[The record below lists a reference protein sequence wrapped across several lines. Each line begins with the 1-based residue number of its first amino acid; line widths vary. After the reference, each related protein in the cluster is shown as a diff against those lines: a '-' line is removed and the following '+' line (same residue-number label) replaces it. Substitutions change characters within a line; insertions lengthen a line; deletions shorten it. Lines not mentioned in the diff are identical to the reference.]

1 MDEIPDEVRS
11 KVEKLRKEIEYHNY
25 RYYTLNDPVI
35 TDYEYD
41 MLVKELQNLE
51 EKYPSLKSPN
61 SPTQRI
67 GSKILSGFLP
77 VRHPSL
83 MYSLDNIYSL
93 EELKEFDERVK
104 KLSDRDEIEYVCEM
118 KIDGLSIRLKYEK
131 GELVLAATRGDGEV
145 GEDVTDNA
153 RTVRTIPLILSEPL
167 DVEVR
172 GEIYMSYTEFKKLNL
187 IRQHQSLP
195 LFANPRNAAA
205 GTLRQLDTSEV
216 ARRHLDSF
224 IYTLEN
230 PRKYGVKT
238 QWEALEFMRKIGFK
252 VNGESKIAKNVDE
265 IKEYLEWCE
274 KRREEIDYP
283 IDGAVIKVNSFE
295 IQENLGFTAK
305 APRWAIAYKFQAE
318 QVRTKILNVTIQV
331 GRTGTLTPVAELQP
345 VRLAGTTVK
354 RASLHNFDYVKERD
368 IRIGD
373 TVIIEKAGEIIPQV
387 VKPIIEERTG
397 NERPVEV
404 PKVCPIC
411 GGPVGKLDP
420 QDVAIRC
427 LNPYCPAKLEAWIEN
442 FASRKAMDIHGLGEK
457 LIKKLIETGRVKDP
471 SDIYTL
477 DKDFLSKLEK
487 MGEKSAQ
494 NLINQ
499 IEKSKSLPFYR
510 LIIALGIPM
519 VGETTARLIAK
530 RYHDLDALQNAKKE
544 DLMKISGIGEKVA
557 TSIEQFFSLE
567 KTKEMVEKL
576 KSYGFKGSQL
586 ESQSSDQKILSN
598 KRFVITGTLS
608 KPREE
613 IKNWLL
619 SLGAEL
625 SENVSSK
632 IDYLV
637 VGENPGSKLDK
648 ARKLGIKIINEKE
661 LYEMIDQLSK
671 TSS

>member
-1 MDEIPDEVRS
+1 
-11 KVEKLRKEIEYHNY
+11 
-25 RYYTLNDPVI
+25 
-35 TDYEYD
+35 
-41 MLVKELQNLE
+41 
-51 EKYPSLKSPN
+51 
-61 SPTQRI
+61 
-67 GSKILSGFLP
+67 
-77 VRHPSL
+77 
-83 MYSLDNIYSL
+83 
-93 EELKEFDERVK
+93 
-104 KLSDRDEIEYVCEM
+104 
-118 KIDGLSIRLKYEK
+118 
-131 GELVLAATRGDGEV
+131 
-145 GEDVTDNA
+145 
-153 RTVRTIPLILSEPL
+153 
-167 DVEVR
+167 
-172 GEIYMSYTEFKKLNL
+172 
-187 IRQHQSLP
+187 
-195 LFANPRNAAA
+195 
-205 GTLRQLDTSEV
+205 
-216 ARRHLDSF
+216 
-224 IYTLEN
+224 
-230 PRKYGVKT
+230 
-238 QWEALEFMRKIGFK
+238 
-252 VNGESKIAKNVDE
+252 
-265 IKEYLEWCE
+265 
-274 KRREEIDYP
+274 
-283 IDGAVIKVNSFE
+283 
-295 IQENLGFTAK
+295 FTAK

-397 NERPVEV
+397 NERPVEI

-457 LIKKLIETGRVKDP
+457 MIKKLIETGRVKDP

>member
-1 MDEIPDEVRS
+1 MNEIPEEIKKRA
-11 KVEKLRKEIEYHNY
+11 EKLRKEIEYHNY
-25 RYYTLNDPVI
+25 RYYTLDDPVI

-41 MLVKELQNLE
+41 MLLKELIDLE
-51 EKYPSLKSPN
+51 NKYPALKTPN

-67 GSKILSGFLP
+67 GAKILDGFSP

-83 MYSLDNIYSL
+83 MYSLDNIYSF
-93 EELKEFDERVK
+93 EELKEFDERIK
-104 KLSDRDEIEYVCEM
+104 KLIGRDELEYVCEM

-131 GELVLAATRGDGEV
+131 GELVMAATRGDGEV
-145 GEDVTDNA
+145 GENVTDNA
-153 RTVRTIPLILSEPL
+153 RTVRTIPLLLNEPI

-172 GEIYMSYTEFKKLNL
+172 GEIYMSFTEFKKLNL
-187 IRQHQSLP
+187 IRQHQELP

-230 PRKYGVKT
+230 PRKYGITT
-238 QWEALEFMRKIGFK
+238 QWDALQFMKKIGFK
-252 VNGESKIAKNVDE
+252 VNGESRIAKNLEEV
-265 IKEYLEWCE
+265 KAYLEWCN

-283 IDGAVIKVNSFE
+283 IDGVVLKVNSFE
-295 IQENLGFTAK
+295 LQENLGFTAK

-318 QVRTKILNVTIQV
+318 QVRTKILKVTVQV
-331 GRTGTLTPVAELQP
+331 GRTGTLTPVAELEP

-368 IRIGD
+368 IRVGD

-387 VKPIIEERTG
+387 VKPIVEERKGDEKKIEPPST
-397 NERPVEV
+397 
-404 PKVCPIC
+404 CPIC
-411 GGPVGKLDP
+411 GGPVGKIEP
-420 QDVAIRC
+420 QDVALRC

-442 FASRKAMDIHGLGEK
+442 FASRKAMDIHGLGTK
-457 LIKKLIETGRVKDP
+457 LIKKLIESGRIKDP
-471 SDIYTL
+471 ADIYGL
-477 DKDFLSKLEK
+477 DKEFISKLEK

-494 NLINQ
+494 NLIEE

-510 LIIALGIPM
+510 LITAIGIPM
-519 VGETTARLIAK
+519 VGETTARLLEK
-530 RYHDLDALQNAKKE
+530 RYHNIEELQNAKKE
-544 DLMKISGIGEKVA
+544 DLIKINGIGEKVA
-557 TSIEQFFSLE
+557 NSIVQFFSLDR
-567 KTKEMVEKL
+567 TKEMIEKL
-576 KSYGFKGSQL
+576 KSHGVGTGSVL
-586 ESQSSDQKILSN
+586 STSKILSALSG

-613 IKNWLL
+613 IKQRLL
-619 SLGAEL
+619 ELGGIVGED
-625 SENVSSK
+625 VSSK
-632 IDYLV
+632 TDYLI

-648 ARKLGIKIINEKE
+648 AKKLGIKIIDEK
-661 LYEMIDQLSK
+661 QLEEIISQSLK

>member
-1 MDEIPDEVRS
+1 MNEIPEEIKKRA
-11 KVEKLRKEIEYHNY
+11 EKLRKEIEYHNY
-25 RYYTLNDPVI
+25 RYYTLDDPVI

-41 MLVKELQNLE
+41 MLLKELIDLE
-51 EKYPSLKSPN
+51 NKYPALKTPN

-67 GSKILSGFLP
+67 GAKILDGFSP

-83 MYSLDNIYSL
+83 MYSLDNIYSF
-93 EELKEFDERVK
+93 EELKEFDERIK
-104 KLSDRDEIEYVCEM
+104 KLIGRDELEYVCEM

-131 GELVLAATRGDGEV
+131 GELVMAATRGDGEV
-145 GEDVTDNA
+145 GENVTDNA
-153 RTVRTIPLILSEPL
+153 RTVRTIPLLLNEPI

-172 GEIYMSYTEFKKLNL
+172 GEIYMSFTEFKKLNL
-187 IRQHQSLP
+187 IRQHQELP

-230 PRKYGVKT
+230 PRKYGITT
-238 QWEALEFMRKIGFK
+238 QWDALQFMKKIGFK
-252 VNGESKIAKNVDE
+252 VNGESRIAKNLEEV
-265 IKEYLEWCE
+265 KAYLEWCN

-283 IDGAVIKVNSFE
+283 IDGVVLKVNSFE
-295 IQENLGFTAK
+295 LQENLGFTAK

-318 QVRTKILNVTIQV
+318 QVRTKILKVTVQV
-331 GRTGTLTPVAELQP
+331 GRTGTLTPVAELEP

-368 IRIGD
+368 IRVGD

-387 VKPIIEERTG
+387 VKPIVEERKGDEKKIEPPST
-397 NERPVEV
+397 
-404 PKVCPIC
+404 CPIC
-411 GGPVGKLDP
+411 GGPVGKIEP
-420 QDVAIRC
+420 QDVALRC

-442 FASRKAMDIHGLGEK
+442 FASRKAMDIHGLGTK
-457 LIKKLIETGRVKDP
+457 LIKKLIESGRIKDP
-471 SDIYTL
+471 ADIYGL
-477 DKDFLSKLEK
+477 DKEFISKLEK

-494 NLINQ
+494 NLIEE

-510 LIIALGIPM
+510 LITAIGIPM
-519 VGETTARLIAK
+519 VGETTARLLEK
-530 RYHDLDALQNAKKE
+530 RYHNIEELQNAKKE
-544 DLMKISGIGEKVA
+544 DLIKINGIGEKVA
-557 TSIEQFFSLE
+557 TSIVQFFSLDR
-567 KTKEMVEKL
+567 TKEMIEKL
-576 KSYGFKGSQL
+576 KSHGVGTGSAP
-586 ESQSSDQKILSN
+586 STSKILSALSG

-613 IKNWLL
+613 IKQRLL
-619 SLGAEL
+619 ELGGIVGED
-625 SENVSSK
+625 VSSK
-632 IDYLV
+632 TDYLV

-648 ARKLGIKIINEKE
+648 AKKLGIKIIDEK
-661 LYEMIDQLSK
+661 QLEEIISQSLK

>member
-25 RYYTLNDPVI
+25 RYYTLNDPII

-41 MLVKELQNLE
+41 MLVKELQSLE
-51 EKYPSLKSPN
+51 EKYPSLKSSN

-67 GSKILSGFLP
+67 GSKILSGFSP
-77 VRHPSL
+77 VRHPAL
-83 MYSLDNIYSL
+83 MYSLDNIYSF
-93 EELKEFDERVK
+93 EELKEFDERIK

-153 RTVRTIPLILSEPL
+153 RTVRTIPLILSDPI

-216 ARRHLDSF
+216 AKRHLDSF

-230 PRKYGVKT
+230 PRKYGIKT

-252 VNGESKIAKNVDE
+252 VNKESKIAKNLDE
-265 IKEYLEWCE
+265 VKDYLAWCE

-318 QVRTKILNVTIQV
+318 QVRTKILDVTVQV

-387 VKPIIEERTG
+387 VKSVVEERVG
-397 NERPVEV
+397 SERPVEI
-404 PKVCPIC
+404 PQKCPVC

-471 SDIYTL
+471 SDIYAL
-477 DKDFLSKLEK
+477 DKEFLSKLEK

-494 NLINQ
+494 NLIDQ

-544 DLMKISGIGEKVA
+544 ELMKISGIGEKVA
-557 TSIEQFFSLE
+557 TSIEQFFSLD
-567 KTKEMVEKL
+567 KTKEMIGKL
-576 KSYGFKGSQL
+576 KSYGFGFKEYQ
-586 ESQSSDQKILSN
+586 SDQKVLSN
-598 KRFVITGTLS
+598 RHFVITGTLS

-632 IDYLV
+632 TDYLV

-648 ARKLGIKIINEKE
+648 ARKLGVKIINEKE
-661 LYEMIDQLSK
+661 LYEMVDQLSK

>member
-11 KVEKLRKEIEYHNY
+11 KIEKLRKEIEYHNY
-25 RYYTLNDPVI
+25 RYYTLNDPII

-41 MLVKELQNLE
+41 MLVKELQSLE

-67 GSKILSGFLP
+67 GSKILQGFSP

-83 MYSLDNIYSL
+83 MYSLDNIYSF
-93 EELKEFDERVK
+93 EELKEFDERIK
-104 KLSDRDEIEYVCEM
+104 KLSDHDEIEYVCEM

-153 RTVRTIPLILSEPL
+153 RTVRTIPLILSEAI

-205 GTLRQLDTSEV
+205 GTLRQLDTTEV
-216 ARRHLDSF
+216 AKRHLDSF

-238 QWEALEFMRKIGFK
+238 QWEALEFMRKMGFK
-252 VNGESKIAKNVDE
+252 VNGESRIAKNVDE

-318 QVRTKILNVTIQV
+318 QVRTKILNVTVQV

-387 VKPIIEERTG
+387 VKPVVEERVG
-397 NERPVEV
+397 NERPVEM
-404 PKVCPIC
+404 PKTCPVC

-477 DKDFLSKLEK
+477 DKEFLSKLEK

-494 NLINQ
+494 KLIDQ

-544 DLMKISGIGEKVA
+544 DLVKISGVGEKVA
-557 TSIEQFFSLE
+557 RSIEQFFSLD

-576 KSYGFKGSQL
+576 KSYGFKGSL
-586 ESQSSDQKILSN
+586 PEQKILSD
-598 KRFVITGTLS
+598 RHFVITGTLS

-632 IDYLV
+632 TDYLV

-648 ARKLGIKIINEKE
+648 ARKLGVKVISEKE

>member
-51 EKYPSLKSPN
+51 EKYPSLKSQN

-305 APRWAIAYKFQAE
+305 A
-318 QVRTKILNVTIQV
+318 
-331 GRTGTLTPVAELQP
+331 
-345 VRLAGTTVK
+345 
-354 RASLHNFDYVKERD
+354 
-368 IRIGD
+368 
-373 TVIIEKAGEIIPQV
+373 
-387 VKPIIEERTG
+387 
-397 NERPVEV
+397 
-404 PKVCPIC
+404 
-411 GGPVGKLDP
+411 
-420 QDVAIRC
+420 
-427 LNPYCPAKLEAWIEN
+427 
-442 FASRKAMDIHGLGEK
+442 
-457 LIKKLIETGRVKDP
+457 
-471 SDIYTL
+471 
-477 DKDFLSKLEK
+477 
-487 MGEKSAQ
+487 
-494 NLINQ
+494 
-499 IEKSKSLPFYR
+499 
-510 LIIALGIPM
+510 
-519 VGETTARLIAK
+519 
-530 RYHDLDALQNAKKE
+530 
-544 DLMKISGIGEKVA
+544 
-557 TSIEQFFSLE
+557 
-567 KTKEMVEKL
+567 
-576 KSYGFKGSQL
+576 
-586 ESQSSDQKILSN
+586 
-598 KRFVITGTLS
+598 
-608 KPREE
+608 
-613 IKNWLL
+613 
-619 SLGAEL
+619 
-625 SENVSSK
+625 
-632 IDYLV
+632 
-637 VGENPGSKLDK
+637 
-648 ARKLGIKIINEKE
+648 
-661 LYEMIDQLSK
+661 
-671 TSS
+671 

>member
-1 MDEIPDEVRS
+1 MDEIPDEVRL

>member
-397 NERPVEV
+397 NERPVEI

-457 LIKKLIETGRVKDP
+457 MIKKLIETGRVKDP

>member
-51 EKYPSLKSPN
+51 EKYPSLKSQN

-397 NERPVEV
+397 NERPVEI

-457 LIKKLIETGRVKDP
+457 MIKKLIETGRVKDP

>member
-397 NERPVEV
+397 NERLVEV

>member
-1 MDEIPDEVRS
+1 MNEIPEEIKKRA
-11 KVEKLRKEIEYHNY
+11 EKLRKEIEYHNY
-25 RYYTLNDPVI
+25 RYYTLDDPVI

-41 MLVKELQNLE
+41 MLLKELIDLE
-51 EKYPSLKSPN
+51 NKYPALKTPN

-67 GSKILSGFLP
+67 GAKILDGFSP

-83 MYSLDNIYSL
+83 MYSLDNIYSF
-93 EELKEFDERVK
+93 EELKEFDERIK
-104 KLSDRDEIEYVCEM
+104 KLIGRDELEYVCEM

-131 GELVLAATRGDGEV
+131 GELVMAATRGDGEV
-145 GEDVTDNA
+145 GENVTDNA
-153 RTVRTIPLILSEPL
+153 RTVRTIPLLLNEPI

-172 GEIYMSYTEFKKLNL
+172 GEIYMSFTEFKKLNL
-187 IRQHQSLP
+187 IRQHQELP

-230 PRKYGVKT
+230 PRKYGITT
-238 QWEALEFMRKIGFK
+238 QWDALQFMKKIGFK
-252 VNGESKIAKNVDE
+252 VNGESRIAKNLEEV
-265 IKEYLEWCE
+265 KAYLEWCS

-283 IDGAVIKVNSFE
+283 IDGVVLKVNSFE
-295 IQENLGFTAK
+295 LQENLGFTAK

-318 QVRTKILNVTIQV
+318 QVRTKILKVTVQV
-331 GRTGTLTPVAELQP
+331 GRTGTLTPVAELEP

-368 IRIGD
+368 IRVGD

-387 VKPIIEERTG
+387 VKPIVEERKGDEKKIEPPST
-397 NERPVEV
+397 
-404 PKVCPIC
+404 CPIC
-411 GGPVGKLDP
+411 GGPVGKIEP
-420 QDVAIRC
+420 QDVALRC

-442 FASRKAMDIHGLGEK
+442 FASRKAMDIHGLGTK
-457 LIKKLIETGRVKDP
+457 LIKKLIESGRIKDP
-471 SDIYTL
+471 ADIYGL
-477 DKDFLSKLEK
+477 DKEFISKLEK

-494 NLINQ
+494 NLIEE

-510 LIIALGIPM
+510 LITAIGIPM
-519 VGETTARLIAK
+519 VGETTARLLEK
-530 RYHDLDALQNAKKE
+530 RYHNIEELQNAKKE
-544 DLMKISGIGEKVA
+544 DLIKINGIGEKVA
-557 TSIEQFFSLE
+557 TSIVQFFSLDR
-567 KTKEMVEKL
+567 TKEMIEKL
-576 KSYGFKGSQL
+576 KSHGVGTGSAP
-586 ESQSSDQKILSN
+586 STSKMLSALSG

-613 IKNWLL
+613 IKQRLL
-619 SLGAEL
+619 ELGGIVGED
-625 SENVSSK
+625 VSSK
-632 IDYLV
+632 TDYLV

-648 ARKLGIKIINEKE
+648 AKKLGIKIIDEK
-661 LYEMIDQLSK
+661 QLEEIISQSLK